1 MEWVEVTGKT
11 VEAAREQALDL
22 LGVAEEDTEVE
33 VLAEPKMGLFG
44 RLRDEARVRARL
56 LPAVPRSKD
65 ESARRRRGGRRPA
78 GAAEAEPERGA
89 ADAGPDEPGRAVAA
103 GSAGAA
109 DGGLADGPG
118 RSGRPERAG
127 GAGDRA
133 PARPREA
140 GRSRA
145 ARSAKPGRATVAG
158 ANDEQRD
165 DATVESTMTD
175 DPRTDERPE
184 VPVAEQAEVARRF
197 VEGLLETMGI
207 EGSSTVIVEIDEDT
221 AEVQVTGNDLG
232 LLIGP
237 KGATLLALQDLA
249 RTVVQ
254 RKTGARTGRL
264 LLDVAGY
271 RAKRKEALS
280 RFTEKVAQQVVDSG
294 EPAALEPMSSADR
307 KIVHDTA
314 NAIEGVTTSSEGE
327 DPRRRVVVHPA

>member
-1 MEWVEVTGKT
+1 
-11 VEAAREQALDL
+11 
-22 LGVAEEDTEVE
+22 
-33 VLAEPKMGLFG
+33 
-44 RLRDEARVRARL
+44 
-56 LPAVPRSKD
+56 
-65 ESARRRRGGRRPA
+65 
-78 GAAEAEPERGA
+78 
-89 ADAGPDEPGRAVAA
+89 
-103 GSAGAA
+103 
-109 DGGLADGPG
+109 
-118 RSGRPERAG
+118 
-127 GAGDRA
+127 
-133 PARPREA
+133 
-140 GRSRA
+140 
-145 ARSAKPGRATVAG
+145 VAG
-158 ANDEQRD
+158 AVDEQRD
-165 DATVESTMTD
+165 EANVESTTTD
-175 DPRTDERPE
+175 DPRTDDRPE
-184 VPVAEQAEVARRF
+184 VPVTEQAEVAKRF

-207 EGSSTVIVEIDEDT
+207 EGSSTVIVEIDDDT

-280 RFTEKVAQQVVDSG
+280 RFTEKVAQQVMDSG